1 MRDTLSVASG
11 ASSAQRSFHWQ
22 EFEYF
27 ARRNNSENMI
37 YWFTGQP
44 GAGKSTLAA
53 ALKSALKVRKQ
64 SVVHLDGEEL
74 RDITGN
80 TDYGETGRVA
90 NIRSGQKF
98 AAKLESEGI
107 SVIASF
113 VSPYRALREEL
124 KAKHPVVEIYVHTT
138 AIRGREKY
146 HAKNYEPPL
155 SNFVDVDTTSA
166 SIEDCVGRIL
176 AAAGLTSQ

>member
-1 MRDTLSVASG
+1 
-11 ASSAQRSFHWQ
+11 
-22 EFEYF
+22 
-27 ARRNNSENMI
+27 MI

-44 GAGKSTLAA
+44 GAGKSTLAV
-53 ALKSALKVRKQ
+53 ALKSALKGRNHP
-64 SVVHLDGEEL
+64 VVHLDGEEL

-90 NIRSGQKF
+90 NIRSGQKL
-98 AAKLESEGI
+98 AAKLEREGI

-124 KAKHPVVEIYVHTT
+124 KQKHRVVEIYVHTT

-146 HAKNYEPPL
+146 HAKSYEPPL
-155 SNFVDVDTTSA
+155 SNFVDIDTTNA
-166 SIEDCVGRIL
+166 SIEDCVAKIM
-176 AAAGLTSQ
+176 AAAGK

>member
-1 MRDTLSVASG
+1 
-11 ASSAQRSFHWQ
+11 
-22 EFEYF
+22 
-27 ARRNNSENMI
+27 MI

-53 ALKSALKVRKQ
+53 ALKSALKARNL

-80 TDYGETGRVA
+80 TDYGETGRMA
-90 NIRSGQKF
+90 NIRSGQKL
-98 AAKLESEGI
+98 AAKLETEGI

-124 KAKHPVVEIYVHTT
+124 KQKHRVVEIYVHTT

-155 SNFVDVDTTSA
+155 SNFVDVDTTNT
-166 SIEDCVGRIL
+166 SIEECVSKIL
-176 AAAGLTSQ
+176 AAAGKRP

>member
-1 MRDTLSVASG
+1 
-11 ASSAQRSFHWQ
+11 
-22 EFEYF
+22 
-27 ARRNNSENMI
+27 MI

-53 ALKSALKVRKQ
+53 ALKSALKSRNV

-90 NIRSGQKF
+90 NIRSGQKL
-98 AAKLESEGI
+98 AAKLEAEGI
-107 SVIASF
+107 AVIASF
-113 VSPYRALREEL
+113 VSPYRPMREEF
-124 KAKHPVVEIYVHTT
+124 KQKHRVLEIYVHTT

-155 SNFVDVDTTSA
+155 ANFVDVDTTRA
-166 SIEDCVGRIL
+166 AIGECVDKIL
-176 AAAGLTSQ
+176 AAAGQ

>member
-1 MRDTLSVASG
+1 
-11 ASSAQRSFHWQ
+11 
-22 EFEYF
+22 
-27 ARRNNSENMI
+27 MI

-53 ALKSALKVRKQ
+53 ALKSALKARKQ

-80 TDYGETGRVA
+80 TDYGETGRIA
-90 NIRSGQKF
+90 NIRSGQKL

-113 VSPYRALREEL
+113 VSPYRGLREEL
-124 KAKHPVVEIYVHTT
+124 KAKHRVVEIYVHTT

-146 HAKNYEPPL
+146 HAKSYEPPL
-155 SNFVDVDTTSA
+155 SNFVDIDTTNA
-166 SIEDCVGRIL
+166 TIEDCVGKIL
-176 AAAGLTSQ
+176 TAAGQRSQ

>member
-1 MRDTLSVASG
+1 
-11 ASSAQRSFHWQ
+11 
-22 EFEYF
+22 
-27 ARRNNSENMI
+27 MI

-53 ALKSALKVRKQ
+53 ALKSALKARKE

-80 TDYGETGRVA
+80 IDYGETGRVT
-90 NIRSGQKF
+90 NIRCAQKL
-98 AAKLESEGI
+98 AAKLDAEGI

-113 VSPYRALREEL
+113 VSPYRALREEF
-124 KAKHPVVEIYVHTT
+124 KQKHPVLEIYVHTT

-146 HAKNYEPPL
+146 HTKNYEPPL
-155 SNFVDVDTTSA
+155 SNFVDIDTTNA
-166 SIEDCVGRIL
+166 RIEDCVAKIS
-176 AAAGLTSQ
+176 AAGSSRNQPA

>member
-1 MRDTLSVASG
+1 
-11 ASSAQRSFHWQ
+11 
-22 EFEYF
+22 
-27 ARRNNSENMI
+27 MI

-53 ALKSALKVRKQ
+53 ALKSALKARKQ

-80 TDYGETGRVA
+80 TDYGETGRIA
-90 NIRSGQKF
+90 NIRSGQKL
-98 AAKLESEGI
+98 AAKLETEGI
-107 SVIASF
+107 AVIASF

-124 KAKHPVVEIYVHTT
+124 KAKHRVVEIYVHTT

-146 HAKNYEPPL
+146 HAKTYEPPL
-155 SNFVDVDTTSA
+155 SNFVDIDTTNA
-166 SIEDCVGRIL
+166 TIEDCVGKIL
-176 AAAGLTSQ
+176 TAAGQTSQ

>member
-1 MRDTLSVASG
+1 
-11 ASSAQRSFHWQ
+11 
-22 EFEYF
+22 
-27 ARRNNSENMI
+27 MI

-53 ALKSALKVRKQ
+53 ALKSALKARKE

-80 TDYGETGRVA
+80 TDYGESGRVA
-90 NIRSGQKF
+90 NIRSGQKL
-98 AAKLESEGI
+98 AAKLDREGI

-113 VSPYRALREEL
+113 VSPYRALREEF
-124 KAKHPVVEIYVHTT
+124 KQKHPVVEIYVHTT

-146 HAKNYEPPL
+146 HTKSYEPPL
-155 SNFVDVDTTSA
+155 SDFVDMDTTNA
-166 SIEDCVGRIL
+166 AVEDCVKSIL
-176 AAAGLTSQ
+176 AAAGR